1 MIDLQREGE
10 VDVLRFEDGENRF
23 NDRFLGA
30 LETALDRV
38 EGGDAAALVTVG
50 TGKFYSTGLDLP
62 WLMGDGSD
70 QAGEFLARVQQLL
83 ARVLVFPIPTV
94 AAINGHAFAAGAMLS
109 LAHDSRLMRTDR
121 GFFCL
126 PEIDL
131 ATGQPLTPGMTAL
144 IGARLPRQSFHEA
157 LVTGRRYGGEDAA
170 SRGMVESH
178 HDGDDLL
185 AAALERARLLGRHD
199 RDSVVSVKRSMWRN
213 VEQALL
219 APPA

>member
-1 MIDLQREGE
+1 MIDLQREGD
-10 VDVLRFEDGENRF
+10 VAVLRFNDGENRF
-23 NDRFLGA
+23 NDPFLGA
-30 LETALDRV
+30 LETALDRI
-38 EGGDAAALVTVG
+38 EGDDAAALVTVG

-62 WLMGDGSD
+62 WLMGDGRE
-70 QAGEFLARVQQLL
+70 QANEFVPRLQRLL
-83 ARVLVFPIPTV
+83 ARILVFPIPTV

-157 LVTGRRYGGEDAA
+157 LMTGRRYGGEDATR
-170 SRGMVESH
+170 RGMVESH
-178 HDGDDLL
+178 HGEGDLL
-185 AAALERARLLGRHD
+185 AAALERAHFLGRHD
-199 RDSVVSVKRSMWRN
+199 RESVVSVKRSMWHD

>member
-1 MIDLQREGE
+1 MIDLQREGD
-10 VDVLRFEDGENRF
+10 VDVLRFDDGENRF

-38 EGGDAAALVTVG
+38 EGGDATALVTVG

-62 WLMGDGSD
+62 WLMGDGRD
-70 QAGEFLARVQQLL
+70 QAGDFVARVQQFL

-121 GFFCL
+121 CFFCL

-157 LVTGRRYGGEDAA
+157 LVTGRRYGGEEA
-170 SRGMVESH
+170 SLRGMVESH
-178 HDGDDLL
+178 HGDDDLL
-185 AAALERARLLGRHD
+185 PAALERARLLGRHE
-199 RDSVVSVKRSMWRN
+199 RDSVVSVKRSMWRE

>member
-1 MIDLQREGE
+1 MIDLRREGDI
-10 VDVLRFEDGENRF
+10 DVLRFDDGENRF
-23 NDRFLGA
+23 NDRFLGD
-30 LETALDRV
+30 LEAALDRV
-38 EGGDAAALVTVG
+38 EAGDATALVTVG
-50 TGKFYSTGLDLP
+50 TGRFYSTGLDLP
-62 WLMGDGSD
+62 WLMGDGKD
-70 QAGEFLARVQQLL
+70 QSGGFVARLQEFL

-94 AAINGHAFAAGAMLS
+94 AAINGHAFAGGAMLS

-157 LVTGRRYGGEDAA
+157 LLTGRRYGGEEAFA
-170 SRGMVESH
+170 RGMVESH
-178 HDGDDLL
+178 HGADDLL
-185 AAALERARLLGRHD
+185 PAARARARALGSHE
-199 RDSVVSVKRSMWRN
+199 RDSVVNVKRSMWAH

-219 APPA
+219 RPLP